1 MSARVVQRHVV
12 KQIPDDRLAVYAVWG
27 PMLGEENEA
36 DAREA
41 TRHLPDP
48 RVTDFWTPTHSLATA
63 LAPALGLSGARAWDT
78 FLLYAPGARW
88 GEAPPAPDYY
98 MHVNKPLPPERRLN
112 GEKLA
117 EQVRKLLAG
126 PAQ

>member
-12 KQIPDDRLAVYAVWG
+12 KQIPDDRLAVYVVWG

-36 DAREA
+36 DARQA

-48 RVTDFWTPTHSLATA
+48 RVANFWTPTHALATA
-63 LAPALGLSGARAWDT
+63 LEQPLGLHGERAWDT
-78 FLLYAPGARW
+78 FLLYAPGRRW
-88 GEAPPAPDYY
+88 EDAPPAPDYF

-112 GEKLA
+112 GDTLA
-117 EQVRKLLAG
+117 EQVRKLLA
-126 PAQ
+126 AATK